1 MDGKIVKFINGKM
14 MAQCLTRSSVPARAP
29 ETSDLT
35 KRAQGLLWAGYWQG
49 APREL
54 PKQGIKDGCS
64 LGDLRKCLVHGFF
77 EVGCNRVC
85 GSSCLR
91 RLKGR

>member
-1 MDGKIVKFINGKM
+1 
-14 MAQCLTRSSVPARAP
+14 
-29 ETSDLT
+29 
-35 KRAQGLLWAGYWQG
+35 
-49 APREL
+49 
-54 PKQGIKDGCS
+54 
-64 LGDLRKCLVHGFF
+64 LGELRKCLVHGFF